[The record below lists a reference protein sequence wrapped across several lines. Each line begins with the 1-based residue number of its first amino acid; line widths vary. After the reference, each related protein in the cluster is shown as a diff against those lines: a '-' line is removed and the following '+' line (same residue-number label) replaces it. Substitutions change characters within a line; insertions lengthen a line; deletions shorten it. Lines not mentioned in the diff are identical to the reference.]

1 MPANKLINITEQRS
15 IVIWIK
21 PLPGRKSL
29 IIVLTVKF
37 KTLDIFLHY
46 IFKFMGTR
54 SVLNIEATAIVAL
67 YSLYNFAILDLEFL
81 ELAVLRLLSVLLL
94 IVENCSITFGFRCVV
109 MLRTRSTSIFHLT
122 YHIRFKSLGKL
133 Q

>member
-37 KTLDIFLHY
+37 KTFDIFLHY

-94 IVENCSITFGFRCVV
+94 IVKNCSITFRFRCVV

-122 YHIRFKSLGKL
+122 YHIRFKSLRKL
-133 Q
+133 